1 MICEGFRRYGGA
13 FTLGTPYWEQCKE
26 EATVLITFSNNAG
39 THVLPGCAKCW
50 AECIENKLNIVSV
63 IPIEE
68 MIPNKEGD

>member
-1 MICEGFRRYGGA
+1 MRCEGYRRYGGA
-13 FTLGTPYWEQCKE
+13 FTLGPVKWEQCKE

-63 IPIEE
+63 IPIEN
-68 MIPNKEGD
+68 ITPNTGG